1 MQEDFKNFNIN
12 GKSFSAR
19 DCVDGILINPKLPKN
34 FDSTN
39 NEYRP
44 ASHQKFW
51 NMPYIETFTIEDWEA
66 AHNSATDEYA
76 EARRERWAAKGRQEW
91 LKAWPS
97 GVRYD
102 VRCLDGGAWD
112 RSTNWGVFATLEEA
126 LNCIISAHLQS
137 ISKKLWREVH

>member
-1 MQEDFKNFNIN
+1 MQDDFKNFNIN

-44 ASHQKFW
+44 VSHQKYW
-51 NMPYIETFTIEDWEA
+51 NMPYIETLTIEDWEA
-66 AHNSATDEYA
+66 SHNNATDEYA
-76 EARRERWAAKGRQEW
+76 EERRAKWATKGRQVW
-91 LKAWPS
+91 LEAWPS

-112 RSTNWGVFATLEEA
+112 RSTNWGMFATLEEA
-126 LNCIISAHLQS
+126 LNCIISGPA
-137 ISKKLWREVH
+137 WRNHAAALM